1 LGAVLLGFSVYLI
14 IPLAL
19 AHYPNAEELR
29 MNPLVWTKAAAF
41 PLLIFP
47 GLLAAI
53 LSSAIGSILSA
64 PRTLQALSDDGV
76 LPAYVGK
83 TTDGEPKFAMYLSG
97 GVALLAV
104 LLGDLNAVAIVVTMF
119 FLTTYCMINVI
130 AALEGVV
137 SNPSYRP
144 KMKVN
149 WVIALTAAL
158 GCFLVMILI
167 NPLASMLAFLIQIGI
182 YLYIS
187 SRPLQTTWGDMRGGL
202 MMAIARWA
210 LLAYKNLEEHRRNW
224 RPHILVFSKDIKEEL
239 AMIQLASEL
248 SLGRGIVTIA
258 NLRSV
263 GLEQKIDLKEDTK
276 LMNNYLL
283 EKGIDAFCEVDIVPS
298 IPAGMVT
305 VAQANGIA
313 GLQSNTLMMGWPSA
327 KEFPKTTAQV
337 MHSFDHLQ
345 KSLIFT
351 RLTGFNK
358 NAMLEIDVWWSG
370 TYDNGDL
377 MLLLAHLLT
386 QTKRWHKA
394 KINLKTMVDDSSL
407 VAERKVAL
415 RKIRKETRI
424 SAHCEVLERTGE
436 KGINSVILENS
447 KDAALVI
454 LGLSL
459 PEEGAEI
466 EYGERYTNL
475 VEGLDNV
482 ILVRNSGPFRGTL
495 IVED

>member
-1 LGAVLLGFSVYLI
+1 
-14 IPLAL
+14 
-19 AHYPNAEELR
+19 
-29 MNPLVWTKAAAF
+29 
-41 PLLIFP
+41 
-47 GLLAAI
+47 
-53 LSSAIGSILSA
+53 
-64 PRTLQALSDDGV
+64 
-76 LPAYVGK
+76 
-83 TTDGEPKFAMYLSG
+83 
-97 GVALLAV
+97 
-104 LLGDLNAVAIVVTMF
+104 
-119 FLTTYCMINVI
+119 
-130 AALEGVV
+130 
-137 SNPSYRP
+137 
-144 KMKVN
+144 
-149 WVIALTAAL
+149 
-158 GCFLVMILI
+158 
-167 NPLASMLAFLIQIGI
+167 
-182 YLYIS
+182 
-187 SRPLQTTWGDMRGGL
+187 
-202 MMAIARWA
+202 
-210 LLAYKNLEEHRRNW
+210 
-224 RPHILVFSKDIKEEL
+224 
-239 AMIQLASEL
+239 
-248 SLGRGIVTIA
+248 
-258 NLRSV
+258 V

-466 EYGERYTNL
+466 EYGERYTSL